1 MTRKE
6 ALKQIAQRCMEGEDV
21 DATELYNV
29 LGKHTNMEVMESLAF
44 YIALPLSRDAVAELE
59 AELLPDDAWSR
70 RMDAGP
76 IECSFDVRIA
86 FDDMEKTV
94 YASAPTEPLAR
105 LAALC
110 LALAEMEE

>member
-29 LGKHTNMEVMESLAF
+29 LGKRTDMGAMESLVF
-44 YIALPLSRDAVAELE
+44 YIALPLSLDAVAKLE
-59 AELLPDDAWSR
+59 AESLPDLDWR
-70 RMDAGP
+70 
-76 IECSFDVRIA
+76 
-86 FDDMEKTV
+86 MEKFGDEFTMKWFND
-94 YASAPTEPLAR
+94 ASDVPLAYGVAKTEPLAR

-110 LALAEMEE
+110 LALAEI